1 MFYDLVEMFTF
12 AILQS
17 QANKE
22 ENSEYYFPIMTKD
35 QGEVDYLKLA
45 FMMPKEVLILKFG
58 QHSFYFKRFFYLE
71 NLFYTNYIFLLAFCL
86 QQFFLN
92 SLFSLN
98 CDLLEYLI

>member
-58 QHSFYFKRFFYLE
+58 QHSVYFKRFFYLE
-71 NLFYTNYIFLLAFCL
+71 NLFYTNYIFLLAFFAFYDKI
-86 QQFFLN
+86 FFV
-92 SLFSLN
+92 
-98 CDLLEYLI
+98 IWR